1 MVTYLRKKGVAKT
14 LPSKA
19 HATLKERTG
28 PAELP
33 EDDPY
38 DFDIGLTGESFLFPS
53 ISSASQAVDMKMA
66 FTGLRL

>member
-19 HATLKERTG
+19 HATPKERTG
-28 PAELP
+28 AAEIP

-38 DFDIGLTGESFLFPS
+38 DFDIGLTGEISLFSS
-53 ISSASQAVDMKMA
+53 ISSAPQAVDMKMA
-66 FTGLRL
+66 STGLRL